1 MNIYIC
7 IYIYIIS
14 TNIIIQMDKHN
25 KESTLQEINIRTKE
39 SKNNLN
45 NDFQGFLSLI
55 YLLIGSLFIFLLIFV
70 FLLRDILLLL

>member
-1 MNIYIC
+1 
-7 IYIYIIS
+7 
-14 TNIIIQMDKHN
+14 MDKHN